1 MTQLDRDQAEDTY
14 LATVSAKEAAEIR
27 ATVAWIA
34 YDTGLD
40 AIERAASC
48 RAWLDAVG
56 AVDLAEGDC
65 AEAFALWQD
74 QERELVTT

>member
-1 MTQLDRDQAEDTY
+1 MTQLDRDRAEDKY
-14 LATVSAKEAAEIR
+14 LAAVSAKEAAEIR
-27 ATVAWIA
+27 ASVAWVE
-34 YDTGLD
+34 YRSGFDPK
-40 AIERAASC
+40 ERVASR
-48 RAWLDAVG
+48 RAWLDSVG

>member
-1 MTQLDRDQAEDTY
+1 MMQLDRDRAEDRY
-14 LATVSAKEAAEIR
+14 LAAVSAKEAAEIL
-27 ATVAWIA
+27 AVTAWIA

-40 AIERAASC
+40 AAERVESC

-56 AVDLAEGDC
+56 AVDLAETDC

-74 QERELVTT
+74 QEERVTT